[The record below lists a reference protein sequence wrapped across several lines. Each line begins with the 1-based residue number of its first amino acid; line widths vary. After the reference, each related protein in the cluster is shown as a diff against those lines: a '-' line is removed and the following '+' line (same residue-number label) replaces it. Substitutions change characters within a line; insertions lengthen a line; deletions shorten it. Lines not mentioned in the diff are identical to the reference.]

1 MDSSGLVLII
11 LVLSVGWW
19 LFSFY
24 LDSGRIRNDIEVRN
38 GRLVNKSW
46 NPFGKGWFGEK
57 GERLYD
63 IQYIDSD
70 GNIHNAVCKTSIL
83 TGVFWADDFVVG
95 GWQKPS
101 ERHTVEEE
109 NRRLR
114 AEIEQLRRERRDEP

>member
-1 MDSSGLVLII
+1 MDSSGLVLIM
-11 LVLSVGWW
+11 LVLGVGWW

-24 LDSGRIRNDIEVRN
+24 LDSGRIRSDIEMRN

-63 IQYIDSD
+63 VQYIDSD
-70 GNIHNAVCKTSIL
+70 GNMHNAVCKTSIF

-95 GWQKPS
+95 GSRKPS
-101 ERHTVEEE
+101 AIGTVEEE